1 MKLLIVFG
9 TTIASIV
16 VLFILTK
23 LLGNKQMSQLNMF
36 DYIIGITIGSIAAEM
51 ATALDG
57 DMLYPLTAMVLYAAA
72 ALVIDLCSAKSLKL
86 RRLLIGRALILYQD
100 GQLYRENLK
109 KAKLDLNEFLT
120 QCRIAGYF
128 DLREIQMAVLENN
141 GRIAFLPTSEARP
154 ATPEDLNR
162 HPQKALPM
170 LSVVLDGKVLR
181 ENLSALGYSGAWL
194 EEQLEKLGF
203 PHTQEVFL
211 ALCDE
216 TGSLQAYP
224 KTKAKPDQDPFQ

>member
-1 MKLLIVFG
+1 MKLLLVFG
-9 TTIASIV
+9 TSIASIA
-16 VLFILTK
+16 VLFVLTK

-51 ATALDG
+51 ATALEG
-57 DMLYPLTAMVLYAAA
+57 DTLYPLIAMVLYAAA
-72 ALVIDLCSAKSLKL
+72 ALGIDLCAAKSLKL
-86 RRLLIGRALILYQD
+86 RRLLMGKALVLFQD
-100 GQLYRENLK
+100 GKLYRENLK

-128 DLREIQMAVLENN
+128 DLREIQLAVLENN

-181 ENLSALGYSGAWL
+181 ENLALLGFDGGWL
-194 EEQLEKLGF
+194 EGQLEKLGF
-203 PHTQEVFL
+203 SQTVDVFL
-211 ALCDE
+211 ALCDQ
-216 TGSLQAYP
+216 TGTVLAYP
-224 KTKAKPDQDPFQ
+224 KTREKPDQDPFQ